1 MDQIAL
7 MILIIGGLDWGCVG
21 LFGFDV
27 IGWIFGGQL
36 SLWSRIIY
44 VLVAVAALWCI
55 RFFFIEKK
63 KQPGK
68 RLESILKTVQL
79 HLAEDKS
86 KSAVFPTWE
95 RRRFLFP

>member
-63 KQPGK
+63 EAAREKIGEHSQNSTTTLG
-68 RLESILKTVQL
+68 RG
-79 HLAEDKS
+79 
-86 KSAVFPTWE
+86 
-95 RRRFLFP
+95 